1 MTSNLADELEE
12 RGAGESVEAEKIS
25 KLLNKVVTQTR
36 GVAQGL
42 FPVRLE
48 SHGLVS
54 ALEELA
60 ANASEL
66 FKINCRFATHAP
78 PAEVDN
84 GVALHLYY
92 IVLEAVANASKHGQA
107 RNIEITLEPVGSHY
121 RLTIQDDGVG
131 FSPLDKPG
139 GGMGIGIM
147 RYRARVIGATL
158 TLHSVPGSGTA
169 VSCLF
174 LPGAGEVSRNGEHKP
189 ELAPAK

>member
-1 MTSNLADELEE
+1 
-12 RGAGESVEAEKIS
+12 
-25 KLLNKVVTQTR
+25 TR

-66 FKINCRFATHAP
+66 FKIKCRFKATAP

-84 GVALHLYY
+84 GVALHVYY

-107 RNIEITLEPVGSHY
+107 RNIEISLEPAGSRY
-121 RLTIQDDGVG
+121 RLSIQDDGVG
-131 FSPLDKPG
+131 FSSSEKPR

-158 TLHSVPGSGTA
+158 ILQSTPGSGTA
-169 VSCLF
+169 VTCLF
-174 LPGAGEVSRNGEHKP
+174 PPAPGELSSNGEQKA
-189 ELAPAK
+189 ELASEL